1 MQGRRIAALGAT
13 VAGLIAAALP
23 SIGTAAPACAPS
35 VSPSDELKLA
45 KLINAQR
52 RAVPVPVVT
61 RLAELRRAG
70 RAKSLSM
77 AGGGSFSHS
86 GGLSWAAGRAGG
98 QNIAMAPSA
107 AIAFTTMLKS
117 PPHRRN
123 MLDSAWRFGG
133 IGAARACSGQI
144 YFTVNFLAP

>member
-1 MQGRRIAALGAT
+1 MQGRRIAAIGAT

-70 RAKSLSM
+70 RA
-77 AGGGSFSHS
+77 
-86 GGLSWAAGRAGG
+86 GG

-107 AIAFTTMLKS
+107 AIAFRTMLKS